1 VALAALLLGSGAALA
16 VGMVHRRAARARVEW
31 SPPRGREHH
40 GSLHARVLG
49 DQRPAG
55 VAVVLLH
62 GFMGSNRYWG
72 GAFDQLAG
80 SGPLVVPDLLGF
92 GDSPQPPAGY
102 GADDHV
108 DAVLATLDEL
118 GVAAPLVVAGHSF
131 GGQLALRLAARLPS
145 RVRAVLLFGPPLFA
159 DPEAAR
165 AKVAGM
171 DHLGGLLTLDTPAAR
186 RLCIW
191 FHQHRRASAGLARL
205 LRPELPPPIARD
217 ASSHTWA
224 SYWGTMEGVILAAQG
239 EGWLAE
245 RRAPVSMVVGSE
257 DGMVD
262 AAYLAAL
269 AARYPGVTLRR
280 VPGGGH
286 DLPLTHPGLC
296 VEEIS
301 RARADAGVPGRI

>member
-1 VALAALLLGSGAALA
+1 
-16 VGMVHRRAARARVEW
+16 VEW

-49 DQRPAG
+49 EEHPAG

-72 GAFDQLAG
+72 GAFDALAAD
-80 SGPLVVPDLLGF
+80 GPLVVPDLLGF
-92 GDSPQPPAGY
+92 GDSPKPAAGY
-102 GADDHV
+102 GADSHA
-108 DAVLATLDEL
+108 DAILATLDEL
-118 GVAAPLVVAGHSF
+118 GITGPLVLAGHSF
-131 GGQLALRLAARLPS
+131 GGQLALRLAARLPG
-145 RVRAVLLFGPPLFA
+145 RVRALVIFGPPLFA

-165 AKVAGM
+165 ARVAGM
-171 DHLGGLLTLDTPAAR
+171 DHLGGLLTLDTPTAR

-217 ASSHTWA
+217 AASHTWA

-239 EGWLAE
+239 ERWLAE
-245 RRAPVSMVVGSE
+245 RRAPVRLVVGSE

-262 AAYLAAL
+262 TTYLGAL
-269 AARYPGVTLRR
+269 VARYPAVTLRR
-280 VPGGGH
+280 VQDGGH
-286 DLPLTHPGLC
+286 HLPLTHPALC
-296 VEEIS
+296 VEEVL
-301 RARADAGVPGRI
+301 RARAHGGVPGRI